1 MPVENEAYLHSST
14 NFESRNLDLFE
25 LSLDSVNLPGYP
37 LKTQGSSCMEF
48 YHKFLKVTNFFD
60 NPYSDGPMTYSDYI
74 NGNFLIVENLQRQH
88 MFNGDLTAR
97 LKFKSAL
104 TEKLYLVICPIY
116 QKKLS
121 FDEYLNVTVS
131 DMMVNE
137 AKKQNENISY

>member
-1 MPVENEAYLHSST
+1 
-14 NFESRNLDLFE
+14 
-25 LSLDSVNLPGYP
+25 
-37 LKTQGSSCMEF
+37 
-48 YHKFLKVTNFFD
+48 
-60 NPYSDGPMTYSDYI
+60 MTYSDYI